1 MLQYFHDRAQRK
13 TIFIG
18 IKGLIQN
25 EKGEILLLKADVANH
40 RMNTEEYWDIPG
52 GRIEHGYDEMQ
63 TLAKELEEVTGLA
76 LPNGCTL
83 LDTVF
88 SNHEIPLY
96 EGGMAGLVLR
106 IWRVPI
112 TGEVK
117 VKLSFEHTE
126 YDWFTPSTAAE
137 HLAQIPARILR
148 SNSKNRYCPLSITGI
163 H

>member
-1 MLQYFHDRAQRK
+1 MTERK
-13 TIFIG
+13 EKLFFIG

-25 EKGEILLLKADVANH
+25 DKGEILLLKADVANH

-52 GRIEHGYDEMQ
+52 GRIEHGHNEMQ
-63 TLAKELEEVTGLA
+63 TLAKELEEETGLA
-76 LPNGCTL
+76 LPDGCTL

-117 VKLSFEHTE
+117 VKLSSEHTE
-126 YDWFTPSTAAE
+126 YDWFTPSTAAQ
-137 HLAQIPARILR
+137 HLAHKYPPEFCDQIAKIDTAR
-148 SNSKNRYCPLSITGI
+148 
-163 H
+163 